1 MQFDGGLYRVLN
13 ATGELLPGAIE
24 LPSNGS
30 KWELQ
35 DISVLQGQEPQ
46 DSESEIDNSPP
57 SKDASKASESA
68 EADGVIPN
76 SEVQPEARH
85 LTADTEHPLPSYTPA
100 VPVVQAIAIPPSKVT
115 VSVQYAQPIRQQPR
129 LVAPHRGVE
138 SKTGASSTSLKTSP
152 AARTQDL
159 SEHSTGSSYVWP

>member
-1 MQFDGGLYRVLN
+1 VI
-13 ATGELLPGAIE
+13 TGELLPGAIE

-68 EADGVIPN
+68 EVPKPQTLN
-76 SEVQPEARH
+76 
-85 LTADTEHPLPSYTPA
+85 PLLRY
-100 VPVVQAIAIPPSKVT
+100 
-115 VSVQYAQPIRQQPR
+115 
-129 LVAPHRGVE
+129 LN
-138 SKTGASSTSLKTSP
+138 LKLLRCLNLKP
-152 AARTQDL
+152 
-159 SEHSTGSSYVWP
+159 